1 MTVTDRI
8 SGEHEEND
16 YKKAVRMR
24 QSTMTGLQILSLSMS
39 DSMKPPT
46 PDGVP
51 LLGNGMAFTRN
62 PFGSMERWAQL
73 GDVVKLEFL
82 GRSMY
87 MVTSPDL
94 INEVLIERQDQF
106 TIGREQRRTFRGV
119 EDNALTATTGDR
131 WQRLRRALQPAF
143 TWENIASYGTQMAER
158 TEESVEQWDER
169 IDLHRAMRLVT
180 LGILGDT
187 LLGCDIEGDE
197 QLIMDA
203 ADTLIERADPRRF
216 GQLLPTWVPTPTE
229 QRFERRVALLND
241 YVDGLLDSQQA
252 VGNDVRSVLVAAHD
266 RGDLTMPE
274 VRDNLVGLLLAGHD
288 SSAVTLTY
296 AWYELSRHPEIRES
310 LVDEVDENVG
320 GSHPDAGDFDS
331 LERIRHVVSET
342 LRLYPPVWTVNR
354 QATESVTLA
363 RYEIPAKAQLLIP
376 QWILH
381 RDDRY
386 WETPKT
392 FDPDRWTRS
401 ETRPEYAYFPFSG
414 GPRHCIGMRF
424 ARLELTMALAT
435 MVDRVVLDV
444 NTDGP
449 LAFQPSLTLRPTV
462 EIEAIVTHR

>member
-1 MTVTDRI
+1 M
-8 SGEHEEND
+8 
-16 YKKAVRMR
+16 K
-24 QSTMTGLQILSLSMS
+24 GLQIVFLSMS
-39 DSMKPPT
+39 DSMSPPT

-51 LLGNGMAFTRN
+51 FLGNSIAFTRN
-62 PFGSMERWAQL
+62 PFGAMERWAQL
-73 GDVVKLEFL
+73 GDIIKIEFP

-94 INEVLIERQDQF
+94 INEILIERQDLF

-119 EDNALTATTGDR
+119 EDNALTANTGDR

-143 TWENIASYGTQMAER
+143 TWENIASYGTQIAER
-158 TEESVEQWDER
+158 TEEHVERWDER
-169 IDLHRAMRLVT
+169 IDLHREMRLVT
-180 LGILGDT
+180 LGILGET
-187 LLGCDIEGDE
+187 LLGVDIDGDE

-229 QRFERRVALLND
+229 QRFERRVALLDD
-241 YVDGLLDSQQA
+241 YVDGLLDSQRA
-252 VGNDVRSVLVAAHD
+252 GGNDVRSVLLGAHD
-266 RGDLTMPE
+266 RSELTMSE

-288 SSAVTLTY
+288 SSAMTLTY

-310 LVDEVDENVG
+310 LVDEIDENIG
-320 GSHPDAGDFDS
+320 GRRPDVDDFDS
-331 LERIRHVVSET
+331 LERVRHVVNET

-354 QATESVTLA
+354 QATESVTLGG
-363 RYEIPAKAQLLIP
+363 YDIPAKAQLMIP

-381 RDDRY
+381 RDDRF
-386 WETPKT
+386 WETPET
-392 FDPDRWTRS
+392 FDPGRWTRPD
-401 ETRPEYAYFPFSG
+401 TRSEYAYFPFSG

-435 MVDRVVLDV
+435 MVDRAVLDV
-444 NTDGP
+444 STDGP

-462 EIEAIVTHR
+462 EIEANVTHR